1 MQDIRLRTGTAAL
14 LSLAAFTS
22 IWGAA
27 VVFIWWLLFSRP
39 LQLLRTMRR
48 VIPAILLIVFFG
60 SVLEFTGGGGI
71 SYCLRMIVIILIG
84 VWVYTGYRQGEF
96 LRLWVWLLGK
106 KTGFDLGM
114 TAEIGMQSLDLMVSD
129 FSRIRQ
135 AQELKGNNWGLWSIV
150 PSGSI
155 LIHGALRRAD
165 ETAEVM
171 AVRGYT
177 YGGSYCPEFETP
189 MKDIIAG
196 IAALCMGIIAF
207 IPVSEFFIL
216 YH

>member
-1 MQDIRLRTGTAAL
+1 MQDIRLRAGTAAL

-27 VVFIWWLLFSRP
+27 VVFIWWLIFSRP
-39 LQLLRTMRR
+39 LKVLRKMRR
-48 VIPAILLIVFFG
+48 VIPAIILIAFFG
-60 SVLEFTGGGGI
+60 FVLELTGGGGI
-71 SYCLRMIVIILIG
+71 SYCLRMTVIILIG
-84 VWVYTGYRQGEF
+84 AWVYTGYQQGEF
-96 LRLWVWLLGK
+96 LRLWVWLIGK

-114 TAEIGMQSLDLMVSD
+114 IAEIGMQSLELMLSD

-135 AQELKGNNWGLWSIV
+135 AQELKGTIWGLRSLV

-155 LIHGALRRAD
+155 LVHGALRRAD
-165 ETAEVM
+165 ETAELM

-177 YGGSYCPEFETP
+177 HGGSYCPEFETP

>member
-1 MQDIRLRTGTAAL
+1 MQDIRLRAGTAAL

-22 IWGAA
+22 IWGAG
-27 VVFIWWLLFSRP
+27 VVFIWWLIFSRP
-39 LQLLRTMRR
+39 LKVLRKMRR
-48 VIPAILLIVFFG
+48 VIPAIILIAFFG
-60 SVLEFTGGGGI
+60 FVLELTGGGGI
-71 SYCLRMIVIILIG
+71 SYCLRMTVIILIG
-84 VWVYTGYRQGEF
+84 AWVYTGYQQGEF
-96 LRLWVWLLGK
+96 LRLWVWLIGK

-114 TAEIGMQSLDLMVSD
+114 IAEIGMQSLELMLSD

-135 AQELKGNNWGLWSIV
+135 AQELKGTIWGLRSLV

-155 LIHGALRRAD
+155 LVHGALRRAD
-165 ETAEVM
+165 ETAELM

-177 YGGSYCPEFETP
+177 RGGSYCPEFETP

>member
-1 MQDIRLRTGTAAL
+1 MQDIRLRAGTAAL

-27 VVFIWWLLFSRP
+27 VVFIWWLIFSRP
-39 LQLLRTMRR
+39 LKVLRKMRR
-48 VIPAILLIVFFG
+48 VIPAIILIAFFG
-60 SVLEFTGGGGI
+60 FVLELTGGGGI
-71 SYCLRMIVIILIG
+71 SYCLRMTVIILIG
-84 VWVYTGYRQGEF
+84 AWVYTGYQQGEF

-114 TAEIGMQSLDLMVSD
+114 IAEIGMQSLELMLSD

-135 AQELKGNNWGLWSIV
+135 AQELKGTIWGLRSLV

-155 LIHGALRRAD
+155 LVHGALRRAD
-165 ETAEVM
+165 ETAELM

-177 YGGSYCPEFETP
+177 RGGSYCPEFETP

-196 IAALCMGIIAF
+196 IAALCIGIIAF

>member
-1 MQDIRLRTGTAAL
+1 MQDIRLRAGTAAL

-22 IWGAA
+22 IWGAG
-27 VVFIWWLLFSRP
+27 VVFIWWLIFSRP
-39 LQLLRTMRR
+39 LKVLRKMRR
-48 VIPAILLIVFFG
+48 VIPAIILIAFFG
-60 SVLEFTGGGGI
+60 FVLELTGGGGI
-71 SYCLRMIVIILIG
+71 SYCLRMTVIILIG
-84 VWVYTGYRQGEF
+84 AWVYTGYQQGEF

-114 TAEIGMQSLDLMVSD
+114 IAEIGMQSLELMLSD

-135 AQELKGNNWGLWSIV
+135 AQELKGTIWGLRSLV

-155 LIHGALRRAD
+155 LVHGALRRAD
-165 ETAEVM
+165 ETAELM

-177 YGGSYCPEFETP
+177 HGGSYCPEFETP